1 MSAARGGGRASSSAV
16 EEELRALM
24 EKRRAKM
31 MLSNRESARMRKQ
44 RHLDDL
50 TAQVAHLHR
59 ENVHVAT
66 ALGLTT

>member
-1 MSAARGGGRASSSAV
+1 V